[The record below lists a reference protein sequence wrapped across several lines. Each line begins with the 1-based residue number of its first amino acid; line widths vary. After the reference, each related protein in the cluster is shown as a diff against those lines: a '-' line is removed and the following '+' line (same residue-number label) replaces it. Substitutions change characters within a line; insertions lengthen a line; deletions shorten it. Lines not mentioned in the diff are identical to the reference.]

1 VEVSDRPPAPMRTGF
16 TFRQLVTLVLVMA
29 AVSLLA
35 PVGARAAGTLVSIV
49 DPSTGNKARVDAQ
62 GRLSVGTLPV
72 GSKSWQW
79 VNGIGGGLTV
89 TVFNSPSSTTQL
101 RLTSVTVT
109 NVSGSDGFLDLWR
122 ENGHDCNTQTEVD
135 VVQVAL
141 KNGETQHVTFPEPL
155 VVHSPGV
162 KWSLCAGTSG
172 PTMYLIAIGGAKG

>member
-1 VEVSDRPPAPMRTGF
+1 VEVSDRPPAPPRTGF

-29 AVSLLA
+29 AVALLV

-79 VNGIGGGLTV
+79 LNGIGAGLTV
-89 TVFNSPSSTTQL
+89 TVFNSPTATTQL

-109 NVSGSDGFLDLWR
+109 NLSGSNGFLDLWR

-135 VVQVAL
+135 IVQVAVT
-141 KNGETQHVTFPEPL
+141 NGQTQHVTFPEPL

-162 KWSLCAGTSG
+162 KWSLCAGTNDLN
-172 PTMYLIAIGGAKG
+172 MYLIAIGGAKG